1 MQSDYIKHHGIRGQ
15 RWGVRRFQ
23 KLNGMF
29 TAEGRK
35 RRQEQKKKYEEKLE
49 EVESKASKVDKVL
62 YGKSTR
68 RKAAK
73 ILAENSNVTYE
84 EAIKQTKKEAIRNT
98 AIILGAVGTYMVAKN
113 GITKSVRPKSKE
125 EKELQKKI
133 DALGPAYF
141 AKD

>member
-1 MQSDYIKHHGIRGQ
+1 MNNELSHHGIKGQ

-49 EVESKASKVDKVL
+49 EVESKASKVDKII

-73 ILAENSNVTYE
+73 ILAENSDVTYE

-98 AIILGAVGTYMVAKN
+98 AIALGAVGTYMVAKN
-113 GITKSVRPKSKE
+113 GIIKSGKPKSKE

-141 AKD
+141 GKI